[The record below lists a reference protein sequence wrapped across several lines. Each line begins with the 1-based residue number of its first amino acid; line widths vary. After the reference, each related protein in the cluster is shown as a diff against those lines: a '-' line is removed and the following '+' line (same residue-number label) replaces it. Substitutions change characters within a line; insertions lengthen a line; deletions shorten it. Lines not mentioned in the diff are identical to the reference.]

1 MSLKTMAADTT
12 LEGVKKTDLFKVDP
26 RLLKEEPG
34 FNLRDYDD
42 PDVQAHIEGFASAYL
57 EGRYVPAVLVRT
69 DGNDILTVE
78 GHCRRR
84 GALLAMERGAKG
96 LMISATEFKGS
107 DAERVTVMLR
117 SADGLP
123 LKVLDQAKGCL
134 RLVRMGLTNTE
145 VAKEAG
151 RTPARI
157 EQLLILATAN
167 MDVQLLV
174 KSGLVSADAAIEAVR
189 MYGEHTGEHLQA
201 LLDKVT
207 KEGGKAK
214 VTKGILRPKA
224 LPPKV
229 VTRVVSSVETL
240 IAGFD
245 RSTRRQLAEFE
256 KMDPTQ
262 LKGRKV
268 EVDASALLAIL
279 EAGHQVADVREKRA
293 SAEADAASASSQQDL
308 IGQ

>member
-1 MSLKTMAADTT
+1 MSLKSMAADTT
-12 LEGVKKTDLFKVDP
+12 LDGVKKTDLFKVDP

-42 PDVQAHIEGFASAYL
+42 PDVQVHIDGFATSYL
-57 EGRYVPAVLVRT
+57 EGRYVPPILVRT
-69 DGNDILTVE
+69 AGDDILTIE
-78 GHCRRR
+78 GHCRRL
-84 GALLAMERGAKG
+84 GAQRAIERGAKG
-96 LMISATEFKGS
+96 LMIAATEFKGG

-123 LKVLDQAKGCL
+123 LKVLEQARGCL
-134 RLVRMGLTNTE
+134 RLVRMGFSNPE
-145 VAKEAG
+145 VAKEVG

-157 EQLLILATAN
+157 EQLLILATSN
-167 MDVQLLV
+167 MDVQRLV
-174 KSGLVSADAAIEAVR
+174 KAGQVSADAAIEAVR
-189 MYGEHTGEHLQA
+189 MYRDHAGDHLQA
-201 LLDKVT
+201 LLDKA
-207 KEGGKAK
+207 KQEGGKQK
-214 VTKGILRPKA
+214 VTKGVLRPRA

-229 VTRVVSSVETL
+229 VTKVVSSVETL

-245 RSTRRQLAEFE
+245 RSMRRQLAEFE
-256 KMDPTQ
+256 KMDPVQ

-293 SAEADAASASSQQDL
+293 SAEADAASASSQPDL
-308 IGQ
+308 IDR

>member
-1 MSLKTMAADTT
+1 MSLKSMAADTT

-42 PDVQAHIEGFASAYL
+42 SDVQAHIEGFATSYL
-57 EGRYVPAVLVRT
+57 EGRYVPPILVRT
-69 DGNDILTVE
+69 DDGEILTIE
-78 GHCRRR
+78 GHCRRL
-84 GALLAMERGAKG
+84 GALLAIKRGAKG
-96 LMISATEFKGS
+96 LMIPATEFRGS

-123 LKVLDQAKGCL
+123 LKVLEQAMGCL
-134 RLVRMGLTNTE
+134 RLVRMGYTNAE
-145 VAKEAG
+145 VAKEVG
-151 RTPARI
+151 RTAARV
-157 EQLLILATAN
+157 EQLMVLATAN
-167 MDVQLLV
+167 MDVQRLV
-174 KSGLVSADAAIEAVR
+174 KSGDVSADAAIEAVR
-189 MYGEHTGEHLQA
+189 MYRDKAGDHLQT
-201 LLDKVT
+201 LLDRAKQD
-207 KEGGKAK
+207 GKQK

-229 VTRVVSSVETL
+229 VTQVVSSVETL

-256 KMDPTQ
+256 KLDPAQ

-268 EVDASALLAIL
+268 EVDATALIALLQ
-279 EAGHQVADVREKRA
+279 AGHQVAGVREKRA
-293 SAEADAASASSQQDL
+293 SAEATAASSTTQQDL
-308 IGQ
+308 IGP